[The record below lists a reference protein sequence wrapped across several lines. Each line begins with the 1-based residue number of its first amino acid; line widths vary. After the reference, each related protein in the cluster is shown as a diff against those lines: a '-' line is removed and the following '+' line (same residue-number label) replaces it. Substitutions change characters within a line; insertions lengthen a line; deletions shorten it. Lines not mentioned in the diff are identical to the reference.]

1 MLYCRRSVYFN
12 NLTLQQLPEM
22 RLLQSD
28 PLNLM
33 GGWLN
38 VIDAQATRIKV
49 SDNSKA
55 ARA

>member
-1 MLYCRRSVYFN
+1 MTGAMIMFYCRRSVI
-12 NLTLQQLPEM
+12 LTISPYRKLPEM

-38 VIDAQATRIKV
+38 MIDAQATRIKV
-49 SDNSKA
+49 
-55 ARA
+55 